1 VIPIQYVNMRN
12 QIYVSFSSSISVV
25 LGYRIGE
32 NKKRGMQNEE
42 ESTGCTSE
50 WEFSRYVLSNVKHC
64 FVLSSNSG
72 MHLLKLDRK

>member
-1 VIPIQYVNMRN
+1 MISIQYVNMRN
-12 QIYVSFSSSISVV
+12 QIYVSFSSSSISVV

-50 WEFSRYVLSNVKHC
+50 WEFSRYVLFEQC
-64 FVLSSNSG
+64 EALFCPVLQFRNAFA
-72 MHLLKLDRK
+72 